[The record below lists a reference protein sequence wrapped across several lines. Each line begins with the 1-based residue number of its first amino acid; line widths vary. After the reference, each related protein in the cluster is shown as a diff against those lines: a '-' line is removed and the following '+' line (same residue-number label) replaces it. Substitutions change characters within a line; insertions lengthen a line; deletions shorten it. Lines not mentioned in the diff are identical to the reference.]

1 MIRGSFHG
9 TYLHRV
15 GAYLEQMYAAEDHS
29 ILEAATRVADGIDSG
44 GVLHTFGTGHSAL
57 VAAEPSYRAGGL
69 AAVNFLGI
77 LPGRTGWAAALEIEN
92 NPEPAGGLIREG
104 GVRPGDIVAVVSH
117 SGRSPLVLAVAEGA
131 VNAGATVLAFTASAR
146 NRLAAHAALV
156 LETGAP
162 ADDCAMSSPVHPYG
176 SISSI
181 LTLML
186 LNAVIAGAVGLLIQR
201 GRELPVLESVH
212 VDGGPA
218 HNERIMAPLA
228 ARVPCWKHMPCIEK

>member
-1 MIRGSFHG
+1 MIRGSHHG
-9 TYLHRV
+9 TYLERV

-29 ILEAATRVADGIDSG
+29 ILEAATLVADCIDSG
-44 GVLHTFGTGHSAL
+44 GVLHTFGTGHSGL

-77 LPGRTGWAAALEIEN
+77 LPGRTGWGAAIAIEN
-92 NPEPAGGLIREG
+92 DPDPAERLIRDG
-104 GVRPGDIVAVVSH
+104 GVRPGDVVAIVSH
-117 SGRSPLVLAVAEGA
+117 SGRSPLVLAAAEYA
-131 VNAGATVLAFTASAR
+131 VRAGASVLAFTASAK

-186 LNAVIAGAVGLLIQR
+186 LNAVIAGAVGILIQR
-201 GRELPVLESVH
+201 GRDIPVLESVH
-212 VDGGPA
+212 ADGGPA

-228 ARVPCWKHMPCIEK
+228 ARVGCWTRMPCIEK